1 MPRPRVA
8 NKKQV
13 ITIRLAPEMAAEVR
27 RYADNFTMAVEQA
40 LTAWLARQHRKAA
53 KARSPLAR
61 HLLSPTAREIAAG
74 REDDAE

>member
-13 ITIRLAPEMAAEVR
+13 ITIRLAPEMTAEVR

-40 LTAWLARQHRKAA
+40 LTAWLARQRRSAPKPNPQA
-53 KARSPLAR
+53 KHPAP
-61 HLLSPTAREIAAG
+61 PTARETLG
-74 REDDAE
+74 RKTV